1 MFIYVRF
8 GRDETALCNPQC
20 KVINLLDHLQTRTQ
34 VQGSVVLLDLAD
46 NTGLIKDLQSHR
58 DEDADKYL
66 HHLQTYIL
74 IGKKLPQSEFN
85 DEASSRCDSARD
97 IDSLRGDTPHSLTPR
112 EDIIT
117 IKSKSPL
124 VIDSKPKRREESIL
138 NDYIVLL
145 ENLEEIFPYFRL
157 RLSEDGRSRRSRIRG
172 IQQAGRLVMH
182 QKKTKA
188 KRTKTK
194 SGE

>member
-1 MFIYVRF
+1 MT
-8 GRDETALCNPQC
+8 TAPLIPPKSGPEGSPLCPYS
-20 KVINLLDHLQTRTQ
+20 VLHGLTFFSAI
-34 VQGSVVLLDLAD
+34 VQLIFFS
-46 NTGLIKDLQSHR
+46 GLIKDLQSHK

-74 IGKKLPQSEFN
+74 IGKKVPQSEFN
-85 DEASSRCDSARD
+85 DEEVSSRCNSARD
-97 IDSLRGDTPHSLTPR
+97 IDSQRGDTPHSLTPR
-112 EDIIT
+112 ESILN
-117 IKSKSPL
+117 IKSKSPP
-124 VIDSKPKRREESIL
+124 VPDSRQKRREESIL
-138 NDYIVLL
+138 NDYIPLL

-157 RLSEDGRSRRSRIRG
+157 RLSEDGRSRRNRIRG